1 MAYRNRSTRRLT
13 RKSRQRFFTTLIIIV
28 LLFYVLFTWV
38 LPFFI
43 NGVGTVTNI
52 FKGNKPLETSI
63 SENPN
68 LAPPVL
74 NIPYEATSSAKIDIQ
89 GFATANSTVKIY
101 LDDELVQEVTSDD
114 DGTFRAKSIML
125 VLGTNNIYGK
135 TEDETGKESLPS
147 KTIKLIYDS
156 EKPTLEVSS
165 PEMSLSTHKLS
176 FNKFALGLILLA
188 IFAGQLIKI
197 PIGGSG
203 GPAVIDI
210 VVLLLDAILLFR
222 YKFKLPKPP
231 VFIKPAAVFIII
243 AIISLLLSP
252 LSLTNSE
259 RLIGFFYTVRFSSI
273 ILLGWLLNFS
283 AIKTLLISG
292 VILSVL
298 GLLQFIFIP
307 DLGFLTP
314 AGWDYHYFR

>member
-1 MAYRNRSTRRLT
+1 MAYRNRSTRRLA

-114 DGTFRAKSIML
+114 NGTFRAKSIML

-135 TEDETGKESLPS
+135 TEDEKGKESLPS

-165 PEMSLSTHKLS
+165 PTDGQTFTGERKINVTGKSEPSVTVTINGEQAILDSEGKFSKIFNLSDGSNTITIVSRDAAGNETSLSRNVT
-176 FNKFALGLILLA
+176 FN
-188 IFAGQLIKI
+188 
-197 PIGGSG
+197 P
-203 GPAVIDI
+203 
-210 VVLLLDAILLFR
+210 
-222 YKFKLPKPP
+222 
-231 VFIKPAAVFIII
+231 
-243 AIISLLLSP
+243 
-252 LSLTNSE
+252 
-259 RLIGFFYTVRFSSI
+259 
-273 ILLGWLLNFS
+273 
-283 AIKTLLISG
+283 
-292 VILSVL
+292 
-298 GLLQFIFIP
+298 
-307 DLGFLTP
+307 
-314 AGWDYHYFR
+314 